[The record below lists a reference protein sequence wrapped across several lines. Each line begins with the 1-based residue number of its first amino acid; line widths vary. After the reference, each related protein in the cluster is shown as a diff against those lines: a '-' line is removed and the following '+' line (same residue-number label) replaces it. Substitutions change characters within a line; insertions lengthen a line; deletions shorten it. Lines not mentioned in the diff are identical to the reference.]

1 MEMVFIVDILPLF
14 AESADG
20 GGWCVLLLLNSP
32 STVSSIHHHAPHL
45 HISILLLTSEIELQ
59 TKVPE
64 DFTITEK
71 ASTRAFSWLKVPTI
85 AYTFKTILIHY
96 AKQMLSHCKL

>member
-32 STVSSIHHHAPHL
+32 STVSSIHHAEHL
-45 HISILLLTSEIELQ
+45 HISILLLTSEIEL
-59 TKVPE
+59 
-64 DFTITEK
+64 
-71 ASTRAFSWLKVPTI
+71 
-85 AYTFKTILIHY
+85 
-96 AKQMLSHCKL
+96 